1 MPLVPNQSIIS
12 DETRERAEIE
22 ELLAKERNDF
32 ENEKQELSDRIL
44 SLEGSGINAKH
55 RIET

>member
-1 MPLVPNQSIIS
+1 MPLVPNQSTIS

-44 SLEGSGINAKH
+44 SLEGNGINAKH

>member
-1 MPLVPNQSIIS
+1 MPLVPNQSTIS

>member
-1 MPLVPNQSIIS
+1 MPLVPNQSTIS
-12 DETRERAEIE
+12 AETRERAEIE

-44 SLEGSGINAKH
+44 SLEGNGINALNKIH
-55 RIET
+55 

>member
-1 MPLVPNQSIIS
+1 MPLVPNQSTIS
-12 DETRERAEIE
+12 AETRERAEIE

-44 SLEGSGINAKH
+44 SLEGSDMNAKH
-55 RIET
+55 TVD